1 MDLFS
6 NIDIEPARQRIDE
19 LTELLDR
26 YNYEYYMNDR
36 SLVSDFEFD
45 KLLRELAELERQH
58 PDLASPNS
66 PTKRVGGEVNKSF
79 RQVTHRFPM
88 LSLGNTYS
96 IDEIVDFEART
107 RKLLGDT
114 AFSYTCEL
122 KYDGVAIGLTY
133 KHGQL
138 VQAVTRGNGSVGDD
152 ITANARTI
160 PTIPLRLRGNYP
172 DDFEVRGEVVYPFAE
187 FEAFNHQREADGDE
201 PFANPRNAASGSL
214 KLQDTAECARRKL
227 QFCPYF
233 VMLPQVN
240 GELGTESATHLGLI
254 LRFAIGTATGSPFTP
269 LERGGSDAVR
279 EGSKTGNGE
288 YSTHFDRMQSLIQMG
303 FKVQP
308 YMKECLNINEIRE
321 YIDYWDNERWN
332 LPFGTDGIVIK
343 VNQVALWDLLGLT
356 AKSPRW
362 AIAFKF
368 KAQQVSTPL
377 ESISFQV
384 GRTGI
389 ITPVANLT
397 PVWLGGTTVKRATLV
412 NADFIEKMD
421 IREGDSLLIE
431 KGGEIIPKV
440 VGVDLSN
447 RKAGAQPVPYIT
459 NCPECGTRLVRADGE
474 AGHYCPNSDG
484 CPPQIVGRLEH
495 FVSRKAMNIDSL
507 GSERL
512 EMLYKK
518 GLVMD
523 IADIYSLTRE
533 QLIGL
538 ESYDES
544 GQRRASIQEKGADN
558 ILAAIEKSKEVPF
571 ERVLFALGIRYVGEV
586 GAKKLA
592 RHFGDIDTLIA
603 ASEEELASVEDVGE
617 KTAKFIYDY
626 FSDLRH
632 MQLIQRLRDAGLVF
646 KVDKSSYQQSDV
658 LQGKTFVVS
667 GVFSRFSR
675 DEIKADIEKNGG
687 KVSGSISGKTDY
699 LLAGDKMGPEKRKK
713 AEKLGVAII
722 SEEDYLGMVR

>member
-6 NIDIEPARQRIDE
+6 SVDIEPARKRIAE
-19 LTELLDR
+19 LTQLLDH

-36 SLVSDFEFD
+36 SEVSDFEFD
-45 KLLRELAELERQH
+45 RLLRELSDLERQY

-66 PTKRVGGEVNKSF
+66 PTRRVGGEVNKSF

-96 IDEIVDFEART
+96 IEEIVDFESRT
-107 RKLLGDT
+107 RKLLGNS

-133 KHGQL
+133 RHGQL
-138 VQAVTRGNGSVGDD
+138 VQAVTRGNGTVGDD
-152 ITANARTI
+152 ITSNARTI
-160 PTIPLRLRGNYP
+160 GTIPLRLRGCYP
-172 DDFEVRGEVVYPFAE
+172 DDFEARGEVVYPFDA
-187 FEAFNHQREADGDE
+187 FEAFNRQREADGDE

-214 KLQDTAECARRKL
+214 KLQDSAECAKRKL
-227 QFCPYF
+227 MFCMYF
-233 VMLPQVN
+233 MMLPNHWEPEGDRSV
-240 GELGTESATHLGLI
+240 GDI
-254 LRFAIGTATGSPFTP
+254 MTAQLSSHSGR
-269 LERGGSDAVR
+269 LEAAR
-279 EGSKTGNGE
+279 
-288 YSTHFDRMQSLIQMG
+288 QMG

-308 YMKECLNINEIRE
+308 YIKECKDIDEIKAF
-321 YIDYWDNERWN
+321 IDYWDNERWN
-332 LPFGTDGIVIK
+332 LPFAIDGIVIK
-343 VNQVALWDLLGLT
+343 VNQVELWDTLGLT

-377 ESISFQV
+377 LSVSYQV

-389 ITPVANLT
+389 ITPVANMQ

-421 IREGDSLLIE
+421 IHEGDSLLVE

-440 VGVDLSN
+440 VGVDMQK
-447 RKAGAQPVPYIT
+447 RQPGAPRIQYIT
-459 NCPECGTRLVRADGE
+459 HCPECGARLVRAEGE
-474 AGHYCPNSDG
+474 AGFYCPNSDD

-512 EMLYKK
+512 EMLYQK
-518 GLVMD
+518 GLVRD
-523 IADIYSLTRE
+523 VADLYDLTRE
-533 QLIGL
+533 QLVGL
-538 ESYDES
+538 ESYDS
-544 GQRRASIQEKGADN
+544 DGLRRASIQDKGADN
-558 ILAAIEKSKEVPF
+558 ILMAIEGSRKVPF

-592 RHFGDIDTLIA
+592 RYFKNIDALMS
-603 ASEEELASVEDVGE
+603 ASVEELASVEDVGE
-617 KTAKFIYDY
+617 KTAGFIYDY
-626 FSDLRH
+626 FHDPRH
-632 MQLIQRLRDAGLVF
+632 QRLVERLQQAGLHFTVA
-646 KVDKSSYQQSDV
+646 DLHINNV
-658 LQGKTFVVS
+658 LDGKAFVVS

-675 DEIKADIEKNGG
+675 DEIKAHIEQHGG
-687 KVSGSISGKTDY
+687 KVSSSISGKTDY
-699 LLAGDKMGPEKRKK
+699 VLAGEKMGPEKLKK
-713 AEKLGVAII
+713 AEKLGVPVI
-722 SEEDYLGMVR
+722 SEDDYLRMVSHEEV